1 MSNCSIG
8 VFKRLQRY
16 FCYYERLIGG
26 LVSTV
31 PGGTIQR
38 NTNQGSISEGIGVVQ
53 APPPK
58 KIPSPPPPQTKYCYH
73 YSIY

>member
-38 NTNQGSISEGIGVVQ
+38 NTNQGSISEGI
-53 APPPK
+53 
-58 KIPSPPPPQTKYCYH
+58 
-73 YSIY
+73 